1 MTRHE
6 DDAKYY
12 GAEQTNLE
20 TRAFWVRFL
29 LFESPDFIGNIKA
42 ISERMGCE
50 FKYTGATIDKH
61 LRKLHKWGRI
71 WKLTEY

>member
-1 MTRHE
+1 
-6 DDAKYY
+6 
-12 GAEQTNLE
+12 
-20 TRAFWVRFL
+20 L

-61 LRKLHKWGRI
+61 LRKLQKWGRI